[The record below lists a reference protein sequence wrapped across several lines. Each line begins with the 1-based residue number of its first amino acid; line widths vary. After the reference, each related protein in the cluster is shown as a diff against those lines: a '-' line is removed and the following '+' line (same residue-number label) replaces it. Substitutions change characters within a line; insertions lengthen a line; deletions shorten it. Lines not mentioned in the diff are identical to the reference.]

1 MSSEPLFALCPAVLP
16 GNKPSSASVGT
27 IPAVF
32 KTGMAFV
39 EVFSL
44 KQQLQNI
51 HFAKRVNTFG
61 IKSCIFFHNTKK
73 NTLLSSL
80 PIRNL
85 RSEAPPMPASCCL
98 TQFLSV
104 RQGALP
110 RCHGS
115 YAPQARWSSL
125 SAGASSLKTK
135 WRRHPEECRRHVCQ
149 LKKSL
154 SEFFRFPVLHVLGV
168 HLPD

>member
-1 MSSEPLFALCPAVLP
+1 MRNIAAPCGLRDVMSSEPLFALCPAVLP

-51 HFAKRVNTFG
+51 HFAERVNTFG

-73 NTLLSSL
+73 ILSCPLSPSGISAQRLLQC
-80 PIRNL
+80 RY
-85 RSEAPPMPASCCL
+85 PA
-98 TQFLSV
+98 
-104 RQGALP
+104 A
-110 RCHGS
+110 
-115 YAPQARWSSL
+115 
-125 SAGASSLKTK
+125 
-135 WRRHPEECRRHVCQ
+135 
-149 LKKSL
+149 
-154 SEFFRFPVLHVLGV
+154 
-168 HLPD
+168 

>member
-51 HFAKRVNTFG
+51 HFAERVNTFG

-73 NTLLSSL
+73 YSPVLSPHPESPLRGSSNAGILLPDAVSARQTGR
-80 PIRNL
+80 P
-85 RSEAPPMPASCCL
+85 AP
-98 TQFLSV
+98 
-104 RQGALP
+104 LP
-110 RCHGS
+110 RFVCTRRHDGPLCLPERHPS
-115 YAPQARWSSL
+115 KQM
-125 SAGASSLKTK
+125 